1 MAETEIVRIQFVEI
15 LFNATRAG
23 QVDLPLNR
31 LPEWVN
37 QHGHPVLITRIE
49 RLATRPI
56 RYRYPC
62 RRAPSSLTSAT
73 SSMAGTRASSIRR

>member
-49 RLATRPI
+49 RRESDILRL
-56 RYRYPC
+56 
-62 RRAPSSLTSAT
+62 SGKFHQSG
-73 SSMAGTRASSIRR
+73 MAHGGA

>member
-1 MAETEIVRIQFVEI
+1 MAETEIVRIQFVEL

-23 QVDLPLNR
+23 QVDLPLGR

-37 QHGHPVLITRIE
+37 RHEHPVFITRIE

-56 RYRYPC
+56 N
-62 RRAPSSLTSAT
+62 A
-73 SSMAGTRASSIRR
+73 